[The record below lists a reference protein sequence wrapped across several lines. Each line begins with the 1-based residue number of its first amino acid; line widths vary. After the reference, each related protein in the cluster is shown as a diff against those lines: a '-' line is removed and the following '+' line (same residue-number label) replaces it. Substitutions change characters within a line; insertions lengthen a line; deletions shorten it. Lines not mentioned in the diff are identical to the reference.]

1 MPRIV
6 ADAVGELRHGRGGDF
21 DLPARLRQGE
31 ARALLA
37 AWIGER
43 QLEDCGGVHAEVAA
57 AAAIGQTDA
66 DRERRRHR
74 KRVRVRVRQADRARK
89 PRVCDGTAGLCRRL
103 EN

>member
-6 ADAVGELRHGRGGDF
+6 ADAVGELGHGRGGDF

-43 QLEDCGGVHAEVAA
+43 QLEDCGGVRAEVAA

-66 DRERRRHR
+66 DRERR
-74 KRVRVRVRQADRARK
+74 
-89 PRVCDGTAGLCRRL
+89 
-103 EN
+103 